1 MDITINITD
10 NSFNLKLAIENE
22 IRSQIAKQVKE
33 KLQTVDFDTVI
44 KQSVEFLIT
53 KSKYVS
59 EDVIRN
65 LVQQRIAKQITIDIL
80 TP

>member
-10 NSFNLKLAIENE
+10 TNFNLKLAVENE
-22 IRSQIAKQVKE
+22 IRSQVAKQVKE
-33 KLQTVDFDTVI
+33 KLNIVDFDTII
-44 KQSVEFLIT
+44 KQSIEFLIT

-65 LVQQRIAKQITIDIL
+65 LVQQRIAKQLTIEIL

>member
-10 NSFNLKLAIENE
+10 TNFNLKLAIENE
-22 IRSQIAKQVKE
+22 IRSQVAKQVTE
-33 KLQTVDFDTVI
+33 KLQTVDFDTII

-65 LVQQRIAKQITIDIL
+65 LVQQRIAKQITVNIL